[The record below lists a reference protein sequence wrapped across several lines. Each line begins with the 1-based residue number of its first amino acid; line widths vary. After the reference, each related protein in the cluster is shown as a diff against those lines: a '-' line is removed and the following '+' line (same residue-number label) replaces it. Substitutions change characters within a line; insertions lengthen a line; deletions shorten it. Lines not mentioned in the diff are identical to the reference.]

1 MTTKQT
7 YLLIRSVMG
16 IGFFMMFTAA
26 ILYRIDI
33 AKLEVYQLI
42 LLGTALEVS
51 IFLFEVPTGIVAD
64 LKSRKLS
71 IIIGLLLIGI
81 GFIIE
86 ALTIQFWI
94 IFIAQ
99 IIWGIGLTFI
109 SGALDSW
116 VTDELENKNV
126 DVILVSGHQY
136 FKFFQVVGILL
147 AGIIGM
153 ISIRSA
159 IYLSGSM
166 FILIALIGSIFMKE
180 EHFNKQRN
188 FELSF
193 YQEYIGQIVKT
204 YHHIKQTDVLRMMFI
219 VLLFFGLYSEGIDRT
234 YELHILDNL
243 GFRGIF
249 DLPDIWIISIINA
262 LGALLGF
269 LVLSIVKRFIKQS
282 SLQIVWVM
290 DFTILMILGVLG
302 FAFFEIK
309 YLALM
314 AFLLFRLSREG
325 MAPLI
330 NAILIKNTP
339 YSIKA
344 SVLSGFGQLDAIGQL
359 LSGFIMVGVS
369 VLVGIKGVYMV
380 SAMFLTV
387 PLIMFMRLRINQL
400 KIKS

>member
-1 MTTKQT
+1 
-7 YLLIRSVMG
+7 MG